1 VAFVALSFLGGSST
15 VGRLVMGYISDRM
28 GRKRT
33 LGLNLT
39 LQVFTWIWIMYT
51 HNTWMLIV
59 FAIFYGFSYGG
70 VSAVFPAIVGDYF
83 GRLKAAS
90 VIGAIFTIA
99 GVAAAFGPIVGGII
113 YDLTKSYQLAFLLGA
128 LTNVVSLVL
137 LFLSNPPKRKARKN

>member
-1 VAFVALSFLGGSST
+1 
-15 VGRLVMGYISDRM
+15 
-28 GRKRT
+28 
-33 LGLNLT
+33 
-39 LQVFTWIWIMYT
+39 MYT
-51 HNTWMLIV
+51 NNTWMLIV
-59 FAIFYGFSYGG
+59 FAIFFGFSYGG
-70 VSAVFPAIVGDYF
+70 VSAVFPAIAGDYF

-137 LFLSNPPKRKARKN
+137 LFLSNPPKGKARKN